1 MAKKKRNPLLF
12 KLQNSLEYAALRG
25 VLFVLRLLPWKLSR
39 KLIQGLFV
47 GIGYHLGIRRKVAYT
62 QISKVYP
69 DWDEKKKAKVLK
81 DMYRNMGLSVASI
94 YLMKESQL
102 LASCSMVGEEYARK
116 AYSYGKGVI
125 LATAH
130 LGNWEAARIFP
141 LKDMPMSVI
150 VRKQRN
156 TYFDKFH
163 NAIRSLYGMDIL
175 DMRKGL
181 RGIISAFQK
190 NHMVA
195 ILMDQNAG
203 KSGLVMDFLGFPASH
218 WVGVAKLSL
227 RYKVPILPGVALL
240 TPEGNTVFTFEP
252 VIYHPDWEDKEE
264 NYPILLKEVNEI
276 IERYIHQYPSQW
288 FWVHKRWKSTKAM
301 LD

>member
-1 MAKKKRNPLLF
+1 MAKKKRSSLQR
-12 KLQNSLEYAALRG
+12 KLQNSTEYGALRAL
-25 VLFVLRLLPWKLSR
+25 LFVLRLLPWKLSR
-39 KLIQGLFV
+39 KIIQGLFV
-47 GIGYHLGIRRKVAYT
+47 GIGYHLGVRRNVAYT

-69 DWDEKKKAKVLK
+69 DWDEKKKAQVLK
-81 DMYRNMGLSVASI
+81 DMYRYMGHSIASI
-94 YLMKESQL
+94 YLMSESQL
-102 LASCSMVGEEYARK
+102 FDSCSITGAEHMRE

-130 LGNWEAARIFP
+130 MGNWEAASIFP
-141 LKDMPMSVI
+141 ALDMPMSVI

-156 TYFDKFH
+156 IYFDKFH
-163 NAIRSLYGMDIL
+163 NSIRARHGMGII

-181 RGIISAFQK
+181 RDIIAAFKK

-227 RYKVPILPGVALL
+227 RYKVPILPGIALL
-240 TPEGNTVFTFEP
+240 TPEGNTIF
-252 VIYHPDWEDKEE
+252 
-264 NYPILLKEVNEI
+264 
-276 IERYIHQYPSQW
+276 S
-288 FWVHKRWKSTKAM
+288 
-301 LD
+301 